1 MARGARDIPTEYYIE
16 IRVGKKHAFISMDNA
31 RELQLFVEPD
41 GWIQTGNRLRH
52 ALNFEKAFEEK
63 VVS

>member
-1 MARGARDIPTEYYIE
+1 MAKRARDIPTDYYIE
-16 IRVGKKHAFISMDNA
+16 VRVGTKHAFISVDNA

-52 ALNFEKAFEEK
+52 ALNFEHAFEQK